1 MFVHVRCTTMHQVGK
16 GVIFNSKSM
25 PTPLYAHHVY
35 RRGNFMSFA
44 YTNITTPYRVAGSF
58 RIGSI
63 QTLYVNINTRVG
75 FLANI
80 TEFNVLKALLLHKQP
95 YERELFRKGHVEVLH
110 KQVYIELGNVFA
122 VIILSAHIESWT
134 SKGRDVRCSYST

>member
-1 MFVHVRCTTMHQVGK
+1 
-16 GVIFNSKSM
+16 
-25 PTPLYAHHVY
+25 
-35 RRGNFMSFA
+35 MSFA

-122 VIILSAHIESWT
+122 VIIRALILKAGQVKDGTFVVRTLLSNNFQF
-134 SKGRDVRCSYST
+134 